1 MADPNHYGTDI
12 GCGPAGIDE
21 TFSLVEGRQALIE
34 AIVGRLETPRGGL
47 LDDPTYGL
55 GVTAWVGKRADAA
68 QLFAWGQALAS
79 EARKDDRVRQ
89 AKASLKPTH
98 GGKLR
103 FVLAISPLDGPDFE
117 LTGLIGDL
125 ALEILTVT

>member
-1 MADPNHYGTDI
+1 MADPNFYGTDI

-47 LDDPTYGL
+47 LDDPSYGL

-89 AKASLKPTH
+89 AKASLSTTPR
-98 GGKLR
+98 GQLR

>member
-55 GVTAWVGKRADAA
+55 GVTAWVGKRADDA
-68 QLFAWGQALAS
+68 QIFAWEQALAS

-89 AKASLKPTH
+89 AKASLTPTA

-103 FVLAISPLDGPDFE
+103 FVLAISPLDGPDFA
-117 LTGLIGDL
+117 LTGQISDL